1 MSPPFVLGAG
11 FKAEK
16 LMRCVWVADQVDSG
30 RVGEVEARV
39 V

>member
-1 MSPPFVLGAG
+1 MSSPFVLGAG

-16 LMRCVWVADQVDSG
+16 LMRCVRVTDQVDSG
-30 RVGEVEARV
+30 RVGEVETCV